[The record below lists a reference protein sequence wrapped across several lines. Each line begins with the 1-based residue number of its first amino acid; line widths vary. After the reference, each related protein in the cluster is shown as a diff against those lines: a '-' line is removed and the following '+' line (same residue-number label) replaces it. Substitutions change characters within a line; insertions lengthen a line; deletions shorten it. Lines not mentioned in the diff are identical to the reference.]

1 MSKNGFIKVGKMN
14 GQDIYEKNGK
24 LSKEVDHRRLVQ
36 LTPGERE
43 QFENQTLRISLDN

>member
-1 MSKNGFIKVGKMN
+1 MSKGGYTRVGKMN

-43 QFENQTLRISLDN
+43 QFENQKLKFSLDN